1 MSGFS
6 LVLTTNKWRG
16 GRGNDGKLYVSTRYN
31 SATRNGAFIEMNKSQ
46 RRVFTLLAAKPDH
59 IFSRDDIIDIL
70 YGDDIDGGPDNIV
83 NAIQLFLCDLE
94 FHAIALGLKLNRH
107 RQRGASL
114 SARTKEAVA
123 LPNKGPGSSP
133 SCSGA
138 TASTIPQQAAI
149 H

>member
-6 LVLTTNKWRG
+6 LVLTTNKCRSSN
-16 GRGNDGKLYVSTRYN
+16 GNDGKLYVSTRYN
-31 SATRNGAFIEMNKSQ
+31 SAHRNGAFVSMNNSQ

-59 IFSRDDIIDIL
+59 IISRDDIIDVL
-70 YGDDIDGGPDNIV
+70 YGDDIDGGPDNIG
-83 NAIQLFLCDLE
+83 NALQLFLCDLS

-107 RQRGASL
+107 NNRGASL

-123 LPNKGPGSSP
+123 FPNHGTGSSP

-149 H
+149 

>member
-6 LVLTTNKWRG
+6 LVLTTAKVRG
-16 GRGNDGKLYVSTRYN
+16 VNDGKLYVSTRYN
-31 SATRNGAFIEMNKSQ
+31 LAARNGVALEMNKSQ

-59 IFSRDDIIDIL
+59 IISRDDIIEVL
-70 YGDDIDGGPDNIV
+70 YGDDAEGGPENV
-83 NAIQLFLCDLE
+83 GNAVQSFLTDIE
-94 FHAIALGLKLNRH
+94 FYAVALGLRLNRNKT
-107 RQRGASL
+107 RGASL

-123 LPNKGPGSSP
+123 FPNDGTGSSP

-149 H
+149 